1 MQGNALIAVFSSAFS
16 NVNGVANLTPTELSS
31 VKNDIRLAKTNLLR
45 SKAFLNAIGGGTK
58 PFSYAA
64 LFKKYINILV
74 RNNSIPAS
82 AEAMAKGYIYYV
94 EKEFGKEV
102 DKKKSEKGKEKWQKQ
117 KEENLSYLNS
127 NKSII
132 FSALTGFK
140 LLMKAKVKIIN
151 KLKKIEGVGTFLEDE
166 GGYRVTSPE
175 GFVAIKDGSAV
186 KLVDRLEFSRANF
199 TVAKDW
205 SK

>member
-1 MQGNALIAVFSSAFS
+1 M
-16 NVNGVANLTPTELSS
+16 
-31 VKNDIRLAKTNLLR
+31 AKTNLLR
-45 SKAFLNAIGGGTK
+45 SKTFLNAIGGGTK

-64 LFKKYINILV
+64 MFKKYINILV

-94 EKEFGKEV
+94 EKEFGKEIA
-102 DKKKSEKGKEKWQKQ
+102 KKKSEKGKETWKKQKQ
-117 KEENLSYLNS
+117 ENLTYLNS
-127 NKSII
+127 NKSVI

-166 GGYRVTSPE
+166 DGYRVTSPE

-199 TVAKDW
+199 TVAKNW

>member
-1 MQGNALIAVFSSAFS
+1 MKKNIIKKLFIKISKLFGLELIDQNEFYS
-16 NVNGVANLTPTELSS
+16 PTL
-31 VKNDIRLAKTNLLR
+31 D
-45 SKAFLNAIGGGTK
+45 
-58 PFSYAA
+58 
-64 LFKKYINILV
+64 
-74 RNNSIPAS
+74 
-82 AEAMAKGYIYYV
+82 
-94 EKEFGKEV
+94 KEI
-102 DKKKSEKGKEKWQKQ
+102 DKKKSEKGKETWQKQ
-117 KEENLSYLNS
+117 KKENLTYLNS
-127 NKSII
+127 NKSVI

-166 GGYRVTSPE
+166 DGYRVTSPE

-199 TVAKDW
+199 TVAKNW